1 MVKIQKVIYQNE
13 HGESVTIDFAEN
25 ELGVEY
31 IVDRVTDL
39 VRDMAASGR
48 DLGPPPA
55 RKPEGEQPAWMG
67 E

>member
-39 VRDMAASGR
+39 VRDMAGSGR
-48 DLGPPPA
+48 DLGPPP
-55 RKPEGEQPAWMG
+55 RKEPEGEVPAWMG
-67 E
+67 

>member
-13 HGESVTIDFAEN
+13 HGESVTIDFSEN
-25 ELGVEY
+25 DLGVEY

-48 DLGPPPA
+48 DLGPPPG
-55 RKPEGEQPAWMG
+55 RKPEGEVPAWMG
-67 E
+67 G